1 MTGHRPR
8 ANEFS
13 RLVRVESIGSRAQVR
28 KIEAREEERRSL
40 AERLGLVA
48 LDGLSAIVE
57 LSRPAGDLVRARG
70 HLIAD
75 VVQSCVITLAP
86 VPAHIEADFG
96 CNYAGGGRPEAEV
109 VDLDPLSEEEVEALT
124 DGEIDIGE
132 TVAQQLAMA
141 LDPYPRAPG
150 AAWPDQGQPEAGAA
164 GEARQKP
171 FAGLERLKKP

>member
-1 MTGHRPR
+1 MTGHRSR

-13 RLVRVESIGSRAQVR
+13 RLVSVESIGAKGQVR
-28 KIEAREEERRSL
+28 NIEAREEERLSL
-40 AERLGLVA
+40 AERLGLVT
-48 LDGLSAIVE
+48 LNGLSATVE

-86 VPAHIEADFG
+86 VPAHIEADFA
-96 CNYAGGGRPEAEV
+96 CNYAGGGRLEAEA
-109 VDLDPLSEEEVEALT
+109 DLDPLSEEEVEALT
-124 DGEIDIGE
+124 GGEIDIGE

-150 AAWPDQGQPEAGAA
+150 AAWPDHGQPEAGA
-164 GEARQKP
+164 GESRQKP